1 MIQGFA
7 TLLVLQLVG
16 EMMAR
21 AFALTVPGP
30 VLGMVLLVVVL
41 AVAERMRPTS
51 DDQLSQS
58 NLGRVAQALLANLA
72 LLFVPAG
79 VGIVQYLGLFADHGV
94 ALAAALVLS
103 TFVTL
108 IATVAVFLLVKKL
121 ISRQHQLE
129 KA

>member
-30 VLGMVLLVVVL
+30 VLGMVLLVAVL

-94 ALAAALVLS
+94 ALAAALVFS